1 MFRDKLVND
10 GKPLVSLRMEL
21 VGNAVIAILC
31 AIGAALIGE
40 QTDTKIAARAG
51 LALCYVSALL
61 AAYKIILA
69 PRYRSRLNRILD
81 ISEKTEKERDLRKFD
96 IYSEEQ
102 KKEVE
107 SISDHKLEKVYQELQ
122 YFYSFNERA
131 RANLIVSLIL
141 IGIGSVLQ
149 IYGAT

>member
-1 MFRDKLVND
+1 MND
-10 GKPLVSLRMEL
+10 DKPLVSLRMEL

-31 AIGAALIGE
+31 AVGAALIGE

-61 AAYKIILA
+61 ATYKIILA
-69 PRYRSRLNRILD
+69 PRYRGRLNRVLD
-81 ISEKTEKERDLRKFD
+81 AIEMTEKERDLRRFD

-107 SISDHKLEKVYQELQ
+107 SSFSQKLEKEYQEFQ
-122 YFYSFNERA
+122 YFYSFDERA

-141 IGIGSVLQ
+141 IAIGSVLQ